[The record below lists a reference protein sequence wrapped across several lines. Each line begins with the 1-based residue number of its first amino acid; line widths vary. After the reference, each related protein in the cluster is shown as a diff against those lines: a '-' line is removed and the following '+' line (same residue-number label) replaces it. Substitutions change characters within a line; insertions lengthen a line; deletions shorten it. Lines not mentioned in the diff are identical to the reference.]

1 MITTAF
7 VRLYGFH
14 MRTVPL
20 EDLIRPFGL
29 VIGFLDQIST
39 HCARSFLGY
48 ALTKVSNVKGDGTC
62 TALKLSR
69 EHYLRLVLL
78 NCIFYGT
85 KACRRVN

>member
-20 EDLIRPFGL
+20 EDLMRPF
-29 VIGFLDQIST
+29 GFLDQIST
-39 HCARSFLGY
+39 DCARSFLGD

-78 NCIFYGT
+78 NCIFFGT